1 MMGRTASECFP
12 SRSRVAS
19 AFLAV
24 TCVVYAGPSQAA
36 GAVDSAVAERV
47 RQRQGHVQPVN
58 SREAAAAKNRLIAA
72 VSQLNTYLSR
82 QGTNGLSWKRYLKL
96 GELAAALR
104 KSEEPPDEVLAA
116 CLKRLRS
123 DYAGLERTVCINVAT
138 ALDAYLR
145 IAGQHARATTEAQID
160 EKLDQLAAALE
171 ALADPPTGDQLGAV
185 ADFLGWFSDRGMERK
200 LMADVHAALSHPN
213 LNVHISQDLI
223 ASGSLRRVNDA
234 PRPVRD
240 VILGTNIVGTG
251 RTSGWV
257 RTRLLPDPDHGLF
270 EVTITATNTA
280 QAMGYNGPARIATTS
295 VTPLWGMKRFYL
307 DQTGFHVWRATSRAQ
322 AHSQI
327 RGIGS
332 NKPGLRGRIVR
343 HVATKRAAQQK
354 SLGEQIASR
363 HAEQQLNAR
372 LDAEANA
379 QLGRAHADYLTKIRN
394 PLLRLAQW
402 PRQVR
407 MASTLERLHIT
418 VLYDSASRLAATVSP
433 PDMPEHATMAVQFHE
448 SMVNNYG
455 DGLLAGRTMQQ
466 ADLDRLSLELF
477 GKRPQQLVSDE
488 EKGPWT
494 MTFASQEPIRLR
506 VDGGRASFTLRGRRF
521 GSVDRLVETPLDITA
536 HYELLRENGAAK
548 GKRLGED
555 IEVQPTGF
563 VPGKRKMTV
572 RELRD
577 ASFVRNRFNDFF
589 TEEITSQGLV
599 LPGQWAQAG
608 RLELVELMA
617 DRGWVT
623 LAWRRAGDAST
634 KTD

>member
-1 MMGRTASECFP
+1 
-12 SRSRVAS
+12 
-19 AFLAV
+19 
-24 TCVVYAGPSQAA
+24 
-36 GAVDSAVAERV
+36 
-47 RQRQGHVQPVN
+47 
-58 SREAAAAKNRLIAA
+58 
-72 VSQLNTYLSR
+72 
-82 QGTNGLSWKRYLKL
+82 
-96 GELAAALR
+96 
-104 KSEEPPDEVLAA
+104 
-116 CLKRLRS
+116 
-123 DYAGLERTVCINVAT
+123 VCINVAT
-138 ALDAYLR
+138 ALDAFLR
-145 IAGQHARATTEAQID
+145 IAGQHARATTQAQID

-171 ALADPPTGDQLGAV
+171 ALADPPTRDQLGAV
-185 ADFLGWFSDRGMERK
+185 ADLLGWFSDRGIESE
-200 LMADVHAALSHPN
+200 LMADVQGALSHPN
-213 LNVHISQDLI
+213 LNVHVSQDLI

-240 VILGTNIVGTG
+240 FILGTNIVGTG

-257 RTRLLPDPDHGLF
+257 RTRMLPDPAHGLF

-280 QAMGYNGPARIATTS
+280 QAMGYNGPACIATTS

-307 DQTGFHVWRATSRAQ
+307 DQTGFHVWQAHSGAQ

-332 NKPGLRGRIVR
+332 SKPGLRGRIVR

-354 SLGEQIASR
+354 GLGEQIASR

-372 LDAEANA
+372 LDAEANT
-379 QLGRAHADYLTKIRN
+379 QLGRAHADYLAKIRN

-402 PRQVR
+402 PRQVS
-407 MASTLERLHIT
+407 MGSTPERLHIT
-418 VLYDSASRLAATVSP
+418 VLYDSASRFAATISP
-433 PDMPEHATMAVQFHE
+433 PGMPERATMAVQFHE

-466 ADLDRLSLELF
+466 ADLDRLSLDLF

-548 GKRLGED
+548 GKRQGED

-617 DRGWVT
+617 DHGWVT